1 MSNNSTFSIKL
12 FPLEMIKFSIL
23 PTATSSDTTRAI
35 SLFIAGNLGT
45 CLYSLSLVLI
55 PDIISKSKV
64 NK

>member
-45 CLYSLSLVLI
+45 YLYSLSLVLI